1 MSVIVILAVFLVLSV
16 ATNIALAF
24 RVAVLRNNLSLFKVR
39 LDAIEK
45 RLVPSQPKGTV
56 EHEQKN

>member
-1 MSVIVILAVFLVLSV
+1 MAAVVILSVCLFLSV
-16 ATNIALAF
+16 VLNIVLGI

-56 EHEQKN
+56 EHEQKI

>member
-1 MSVIVILAVFLVLSV
+1 MSVIVILTVFLALSV
-16 ATNIALAF
+16 VLNVVLAF

-45 RLVPSQPKGTV
+45 RLVPSLPKGSNNY
-56 EHEQKN
+56 EQKN

>member
-1 MSVIVILAVFLVLSV
+1 MSVIVILAVFLALSV
-16 ATNIALAF
+16 ILNGVLAF

-45 RLVPSQPKGTV
+45 RLVPSQPKGRND
-56 EHEQKN
+56 EQKN